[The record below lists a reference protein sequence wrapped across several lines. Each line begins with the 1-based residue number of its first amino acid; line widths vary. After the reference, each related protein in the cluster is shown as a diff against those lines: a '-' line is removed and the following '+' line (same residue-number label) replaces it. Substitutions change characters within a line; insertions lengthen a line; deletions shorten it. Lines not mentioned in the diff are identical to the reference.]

1 MTDNPRCFKEKN
13 RLLPDQVNL
22 YHMLQLSFEQKKEL
36 NVAYLGGMNS
46 CAFVSQ
52 EATPDGV
59 NERHCYDL
67 STRSNTGHWGLVVVS
82 HNSQQNKVRWRNM
95 QTWETCH
102 LSTHFMWWKT
112 LFGKEVHVVMVKR
125 AAPVGMWAV
134 MGHHPLPCAVSVNIY
149 HELPPCCTNV
159 VICAPSSLSFY
170 GAAFTLRYRISFL
183 GDDPYSTHWTS
194 MSTIIT
200 MFLVYSVLFYQA
212 YDDDACLSDITIKG
226 LFSFF
231 FALLCR
237 IPMHSYSCSI

>member
-59 NERHCYDL
+59 NERHYDL
-67 STRSNTGHWGLVVVS
+67 STRSNTDHWGLVVS
-82 HNSQQNKVRWRNM
+82 HHSQQNKVRWRNM
-95 QTWETCH
+95 QIWETCH

-170 GAAFTLRYRISFL
+170 GVAFTLRYRISFL
-183 GDDPYSTHWTS
+183 GDDPYSTLLDIHVYHYHYATCIFCVILSGIWWCC
-194 MSTIIT
+194 MLIWHHHQGA
-200 MFLVYSVLFYQA
+200 FLF
-212 YDDDACLSDITIKG
+212 
-226 LFSFF
+226 
-231 FALLCR
+231 LLCL
-237 IPMHSYSCSI
+237 IMQDTHAFL